1 MKNKLIL
8 YLILSLPLTLRAQWY
23 EDLKPAAQPR
33 LMVGGDFSA
42 FRISLRE
49 FEDMYSSRWGAG
61 LGGFIGIRAF
71 AVHYITFKYGAF
83 NKSGRKGVESDSNID
98 FSNARWREQWYKIG
112 LRIHPLPTGKWG
124 SYYGFGISFYDI
136 KETEGLS
143 IFTLKDKEG
152 SREIGSGFYLDA
164 GIDYFMRPEVALFF
178 DVEIAS
184 GGVRGRT
191 GFEAMSIGGWR
202 FAGGI
207 SFWPF

>member
-1 MKNKLIL
+1 LKNKLIL
-8 YLILSLPLTLRAQWY
+8 CLFMSLPLTVRAQWY
-23 EDLKPAAQPR
+23 DDLKPAVQPR
-33 LMVGGDFSA
+33 LMAGADFGA
-42 FRISLRE
+42 FRISLKD
-49 FEDMYSSRWGAG
+49 FEDMYTSRWGTS
-61 LGGFIGIRAF
+61 LGGFIGVRAF
-71 AVHYITFKYGAF
+71 AVHYIMFKYGTF
-83 NKSGRKGVESDSNID
+83 DKSGRQAGADGVD
-98 FSNARWREQWYKIG
+98 FSDARWREQWYKIG
-112 LRIHPLPTGKWG
+112 LRVHPVPNGKWG
-124 SYYGFGISFYDI
+124 SYYGFGISFYNI

-143 IFTLKDKEG
+143 IFTLKNKDA

-184 GGVRGRT
+184 GGTSGRT